1 MIWIFERV
9 SAIDGNRLK
18 HDALTQ
24 SYDVEFNRKQNH
36 SELTLGEIGCY
47 ISHRKVWQKIVD
59 EHLDFAL
66 VLEDDFINNTDISK
80 LMVDVANIKQPWY
93 CIKLAESSI
102 KRKIIF
108 SEKWVIGIWVF
119 MTKYPL

>member
-1 MIWIFERV
+1 
-9 SAIDGNRLK
+9 
-18 HDALTQ
+18 
-24 SYDVEFNRKQNH
+24 
-36 SELTLGEIGCY
+36 
-47 ISHRKVWQKIVD
+47 VWQKIVD